1 MTKNYILYC
10 SIHTRWLEQTNLQK
24 NKVDEWLPRMQ
35 SSGAGGRE
43 VPVNGYRIFF
53 RGNGNVLKLDCVR
66 VAQACARHGA
76 KTVMSAACVNCFSR
90 VTLWTVAREA
100 PLSVGSCRQE
110 SWRWLGC
117 HDLLQRTYPTQE
129 LNPHLFCLLHRQV
142 GSLLLL
148 PMGKPERCLC
158 FCI

>member
-43 VPVNGYRIFF
+43 VPVNGYRISF

-76 KTVMSAACVNCFSR
+76 KNVLCVLH
-90 VTLWTVAREA
+90 VLIT
-100 PLSVGSCRQE
+100 SVVS
-110 SWRWLGC
+110 
-117 HDLLQRTYPTQE
+117 D
-129 LNPHLFCLLHRQV
+129 
-142 GSLLLL
+142 SLRLYGL
-148 PMGKPERCLC
+148 
-158 FCI
+158 

>member
-1 MTKNYILYC
+1 MSDCLGC
-10 SIHTRWLEQTNLQK
+10 RVVGL
-24 NKVDEWLPRMQ
+24 
-35 SSGAGGRE
+35 GGRE
-43 VPVNGYRIFF
+43 VPVNGYRISF